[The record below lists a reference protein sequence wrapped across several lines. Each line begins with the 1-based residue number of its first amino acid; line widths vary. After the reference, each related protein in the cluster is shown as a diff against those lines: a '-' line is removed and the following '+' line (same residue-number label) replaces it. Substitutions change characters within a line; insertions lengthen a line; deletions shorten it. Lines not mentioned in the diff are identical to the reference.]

1 MSPRPKLIT
10 PQGSLQEAIIT
21 VAWKQIG
28 ESGAASLS
36 LRAIAREL
44 NITAPAIYNYY
55 PSRDDLVTALIVQ
68 AYTDFGDIQM
78 AAVQAVSEGDP
89 VGRLLASGRAYRA
102 WALTY
107 PERFHLIF
115 GTPIPGYVAPEEKT
129 LPVAARSMAALLGAL
144 EILHTQ
150 GRLQMLPRQE
160 INPEQQILLEERRQ
174 MGGEILICSPS
185 LYWCGRACMV
195 LSPWRSAITCR
206 LTAPLRIPFTSM
218 YWTRLSRSSSPEPAI
233 ACRPHSGRDCLQM
246 GAAPLYV
253 CKSILVRQA
262 GL

>member
-21 VAWKQIG
+21 IAWKQIG

-55 PSRDDLVTALIVQ
+55 ASRDDLVTALIIN
-68 AYTDFGDIQM
+68 AYTDFGDAQL
-78 AAVQAVSEGDP
+78 AAVQAVPEYDLA
-89 VGRLLASGRAYRA
+89 GRLQASGRAYRA
-102 WALTY
+102 WALAY

-144 EILHTQ
+144 ETLHTQ
-150 GRLQMLPRQE
+150 GRLRMLPSQE
-160 INPEQQILLEERRQ
+160 IKPEQQILLEERRQ
-174 MGGEILICSPS
+174 MGGEGNLDLLALAVLVWSRVHGFVALEISHNLPPYGTTPEILYQYVLDS
-185 LYWCGRACMV
+185 LVKEFVA
-195 LSPWRSAITCR
+195 
-206 LTAPLRIPFTSM
+206 
-218 YWTRLSRSSSPEPAI
+218 
-233 ACRPHSGRDCLQM
+233 
-246 GAAPLYV
+246 
-253 CKSILVRQA
+253 
-262 GL
+262 

>member
-55 PSRDDLVTALIVQ
+55 PSRDDLVTTLIIQ
-68 AYTDFGDIQM
+68 AYTDFGDAQM
-78 AAVQAVSEGDP
+78 SAVQAVSEDDP

-129 LPVAARSMAALLGAL
+129 LPVAARSMTALLGAL
-144 EILHTQ
+144 EALHNQ
-150 GRLQMLPRQE
+150 GRLRMLPRQE
-160 INPEQQILLEERRQ
+160 INPEQQVLMEERRQ
-174 MGGEILICSPS
+174 MGGEGDLDLLALAVLVWSRVHGFVALEISHNLPPYGATPDTLYQYALDS
-185 LYWCGRACMV
+185 LVKEFVA
-195 LSPWRSAITCR
+195 
-206 LTAPLRIPFTSM
+206 
-218 YWTRLSRSSSPEPAI
+218 
-233 ACRPHSGRDCLQM
+233 
-246 GAAPLYV
+246 
-253 CKSILVRQA
+253 
-262 GL
+262 